1 MLTNVSM
8 RHNRN
13 RGYNLVSTQNLSR
26 LEKFSIFSHFFH
38 TNGHMPLN
46 AGNIDDIA

>member
-8 RHNRN
+8 RHNGS

-26 LEKFSIFSHFFH
+26 LEKFSFFH

-46 AGNIDDIA
+46 AGNIGDIA